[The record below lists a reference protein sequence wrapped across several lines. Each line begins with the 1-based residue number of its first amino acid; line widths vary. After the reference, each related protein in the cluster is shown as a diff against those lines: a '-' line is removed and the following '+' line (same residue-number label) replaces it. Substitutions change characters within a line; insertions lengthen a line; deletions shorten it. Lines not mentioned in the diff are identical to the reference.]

1 MSDAIFHYKVLII
14 GSGPAGFTAGI
25 YAARA
30 NLNPIIFEGSQP
42 GGQLMITTDIENYP
56 GFEHGISGPVLMDVM
71 RKQAQRVG
79 AITIYKT
86 IIKVDFTKKPFE
98 VFADDNSRYTA
109 DAVIIATG
117 ASARY
122 LGLPSEKHFMGAGVS
137 ACATCDG
144 FFFRNQKVV
153 VVGGGDTAM
162 EEASY
167 LANICSEVTLIHRRE
182 GFRASSTMLE
192 RAKKHPKIKF
202 ALNSVI
208 EEVVGKEG
216 EGRKMVT
223 GIKLKNVKTNETIE
237 HECDGVF
244 IAIGHEPNTKIFADV
259 LHMDK
264 AGYILTEK
272 GSTKTNIP
280 GVFACG
286 DAQDSHYRQAITAA
300 GTGCMAAKDAEEYL
314 EMMSMIN

>member
-1 MSDAIFHYKVLII
+1 MTENHFKVLII

-30 NLNPIIFEGSQP
+30 NLSPVIFEGSQP

-56 GFEHGISGPVLMDVM
+56 GFEHGIAGPVLMDTM

-79 AITIYKT
+79 ASTIYKT
-86 IIKVDFTKKPFE
+86 IIKVDFSKKPFE
-98 VFADDNSRYTA
+98 VFSDDNNKYTA
-109 DAVIIATG
+109 DSVIIATG

-162 EEASY
+162 EEATY
-167 LANICSEVTLIHRRE
+167 LANLCSEVTLIHRRE
-182 GFRASSTMLE
+182 GFRASDAMIA
-192 RAKKHPKIKF
+192 RAKKHPKINFK
-202 ALNSVI
+202 LNTVI
-208 EEVVGKEG
+208 EEVLGTDEG
-216 EGRKMVT
+216 GRKAVT
-223 GIKLKNVKTNETIE
+223 GLKLKNVKTNETEI
-237 HECDGVF
+237 HECEGLF
-244 IAIGHEPNTKIFADV
+244 IAIGHDPNTKIFKDI
-259 LHMDK
+259 LTLDP
-264 AGYILTEK
+264 AGYIITEK

-286 DAQDSHYRQAITAA
+286 DAQDNHYRQAVTAA
-300 GTGCMAAKDAEEYL
+300 GTGCMAAKDAEQYL
-314 EMMSMIN
+314 EELNS

>member
-1 MSDAIFHYKVLII
+1 MSDTHNHYKVLII

-30 NLNPIIFEGSQP
+30 NLEPVIFEGSQP

-56 GFEHGISGPVLMDVM
+56 GFENGIAGPVLMDTM

-79 AITIYKT
+79 ASTMYKT
-86 IIKVDFTKKPFE
+86 IIKVDFSKKPFE
-98 VFADDNSRYTA
+98 VFSDDNAKYTA
-109 DAVIIATG
+109 DSVIIATG

-122 LGLPSEKHFMGAGVS
+122 LGLPSEKEYMGVGVS

-167 LANICSEVTLIHRRE
+167 LANICSEVLLVHRRE
-182 GFRASSTMLE
+182 GFRASPAMLE
-192 RAKKHPKIKF
+192 RAEKHPKIKF
-202 ALNSVI
+202 MLNVVI
-208 EEVVGKEG
+208 DEVIGKNEA
-216 EGRKMVT
+216 GRKAVI
-223 GIKLKNVKTNETIE
+223 GLKLRNVKTGEITE
-237 HECDGVF
+237 HQCDGLF
-244 IAIGHEPNTKIFADV
+244 IAIGHDPNTKVFKDILNLDI
-259 LHMDK
+259 D
-264 AGYILTEK
+264 GYIITEK

-286 DAQDSHYRQAITAA
+286 DAQDKHYRQAVTAA
-300 GTGCMAAKDAEEYL
+300 GTGCMAAKDAEQYL
-314 EMMSMIN
+314 ESLE

>member
-1 MSDAIFHYKVLII
+1 MPENHYKVLII

-30 NLNPIIFEGSQP
+30 NLEPVIFEGSQP

-56 GFEHGISGPVLMDVM
+56 GFEHGIAGPVLMDTM

-79 AITIYKT
+79 ATTMFKT
-86 IIKVDFTKKPFE
+86 IIKVDFSKKPFE
-98 VFADDNSRYTA
+98 VFSDDNHKYTA
-109 DAVIIATG
+109 DSVIIATG

-122 LGLPSEKHFMGAGVS
+122 LGLPSEKHYMGAGVS

-162 EEASY
+162 EEATY
-167 LANICSEVTLIHRRE
+167 LANLCSEVTLIHRRE
-182 GFRASSTMLE
+182 GFRASEAMIE

-202 ALNSVI
+202 KLNTVI
-208 EEVVGKEG
+208 EEVCGKEG

-223 GIKLKNVKTNETIE
+223 GLKLKDVKTNEITM
-237 HECDGVF
+237 HDCDGLF
-244 IAIGHEPNTKIFADV
+244 IAIGHDPNTSVFKGIID
-259 LHMDK
+259 LDP
-264 AGYILTEK
+264 AGYIITEK
-272 GSTKTNIP
+272 GSTKTNVP

-286 DAQDSHYRQAITAA
+286 DAQDSHYRQAVTAA
-300 GTGCMAAKDAEEYL
+300 GTGCMAAKDAETYL
-314 EMMSMIN
+314 ESLNS

>member
-1 MSDAIFHYKVLII
+1 MTNVQNHYKVLII

-30 NLNPIIFEGSQP
+30 NLEPVIFEGSQP

-56 GFEHGISGPVLMDVM
+56 GFEHGISGPVLMDTM

-79 AITIYKT
+79 ATTIYKT
-86 IIKVDFTKKPFE
+86 IIKVDFSKKPFE
-98 VFADDNSRYTA
+98 VYSDDNTIYTA
-109 DAVIIATG
+109 DSVIIATG

-122 LGLPSEKHFMGAGVS
+122 IGLPSEKHYMGAGVS

-162 EEASY
+162 EEATY
-167 LANICSEVTLIHRRE
+167 LANLCSEVLLVHRRE
-182 GFRASSTMLE
+182 GFRASPAMLE
-192 RAKKHPKIKF
+192 RAQKHPKIKF

-208 EEVVGKEG
+208 EEVCGKEG

-237 HECDGVF
+237 HECEGVF
-244 IAIGHEPNTKIFADV
+244 IAIGHDPNTKIFKGVID
-259 LHMDK
+259 MDEV
-264 AGYILTEK
+264 GYIITEK
-272 GSTKTNIP
+272 SSTKTNVP

-286 DAQDSHYRQAITAA
+286 DAQDNHYRQAITAA
-300 GTGCMAAKDAEEYL
+300 GTGCMAAKDAEQYL
-314 EMMSMIN
+314 ETLG

>member
-1 MSDAIFHYKVLII
+1 MPENHYKVLII

-30 NLNPIIFEGSQP
+30 NLEPVIFEGSQP

-56 GFEHGISGPVLMDVM
+56 GFEHGIAGPVLMDTM

-79 AITIYKT
+79 ATTIFKT
-86 IIKVDFTKKPFE
+86 IIKVDFSKKPFE
-98 VFADDNSRYTA
+98 VFSDDNHKYTS
-109 DAVIIATG
+109 DTVIIATG

-122 LGLPSEKHFMGAGVS
+122 LGLPSEKHYMGAGVS

-162 EEASY
+162 EEATY
-167 LANICSEVTLIHRRE
+167 LANLCSEVTLIHRRE
-182 GFRASSTMLE
+182 GFRASEAMLE

-202 ALNSVI
+202 KLNTVI
-208 EEVVGKEG
+208 EEVLGKDEG
-216 EGRKMVT
+216 GRKAVT
-223 GIKLKNVKTNETIE
+223 SLKLKNVLTNETE
-237 HECDGVF
+237 LHECDGLF
-244 IAIGHEPNTKIFADV
+244 IAIGHDPNTKIFKGILD
-259 LHMDK
+259 LDPT
-264 AGYILTEK
+264 GYIITEK

-280 GVFACG
+280 GVFASG
-286 DAQDSHYRQAITAA
+286 DAQDAHYRQAVTAA
-300 GTGCMAAKDAEEYL
+300 GTGCMAAKDAETYL
-314 EMMSMIN
+314 ESLE

>member
-1 MSDAIFHYKVLII
+1 MTDVQNHYKVLII

-30 NLNPIIFEGSQP
+30 NLEPIVFEGAQP

-56 GFEHGISGPVLMDVM
+56 GFEHGIAGPVLMDTM

-79 AITIYKT
+79 ATTVYKT

-98 VFADDNSRYTA
+98 VFSDDNVRYTA
-109 DAVIIATG
+109 DSVIIATG

-122 LGLPSEKHFMGAGVS
+122 LGLPSEKEYMGLGVS

-162 EEASY
+162 EEATY
-167 LANICSEVTLIHRRE
+167 LANICSEVLLVHRRE
-182 GFRASSTMLE
+182 GFRASPAMLE

-202 ALNSVI
+202 MLNVVI
-208 EEVVGKEG
+208 DEVIGKE
-216 EGRKMVT
+216 ESDRKAVT
-223 GIKLKNVKTNETIE
+223 GLRLKNVQTGETTV
-237 HECDGVF
+237 HQCDGLF
-244 IAIGHEPNTKIFADV
+244 IAIGHDPNTKIFKGILD
-259 LHMDK
+259 LDK
-264 AGYILTEK
+264 EGYIITEK
-272 GSTKTNIP
+272 GSTKTNIR

-286 DAQDSHYRQAITAA
+286 DAQDRHYRQAVTAA
-300 GTGCMAAKDAEEYL
+300 GTGCMAAKDAEQYIESL
-314 EMMSMIN
+314 R

>member
-1 MSDAIFHYKVLII
+1 MTDAQNHYRVLII

-30 NLNPIIFEGSQP
+30 NLEPIIFEGAQP

-56 GFEHGISGPVLMDVM
+56 GFEHGIAGPVLMDAM

-79 AITIYKT
+79 TTTVYKT
-86 IIKVDFTKKPFE
+86 IIKADFTKRPFE
-98 VFADDNSRYTA
+98 VFSDDNTMYTA
-109 DAVIIATG
+109 DSVIIATG

-122 LGLPSEKHFMGAGVS
+122 LGLPSEKEYMGLGVS

-162 EEASY
+162 EEATY
-167 LANICSEVTLIHRRE
+167 LANICSEVLLVHRRE
-182 GFRASSTMLE
+182 GFRASPAMLE

-202 ALNSVI
+202 MLNVVI
-208 EEVVGKEG
+208 DEVIGKE
-216 EGRKMVT
+216 ESGRKAVT
-223 GIKLKNVKTNETIE
+223 GLKLKNVQTGETTE
-237 HECDGVF
+237 HQCDGLF
-244 IAIGHEPNTKIFADV
+244 IAIGHDPNTKIFKGILD
-259 LHMDK
+259 LDK
-264 AGYILTEK
+264 EGYIITEK

-286 DAQDSHYRQAITAA
+286 DAQDRHYRQAVTAA
-300 GTGCMAAKDAEEYL
+300 GTGCMAAKDAEQYL
-314 EMMSMIN
+314 ESIQ

>member
-1 MSDAIFHYKVLII
+1 MPENHYKVLII

-30 NLNPIIFEGSQP
+30 NLEPVIFEGSQP

-56 GFEHGISGPVLMDVM
+56 GFEHGIAGPILMDTM

-79 AITIYKT
+79 ATTIFKT
-86 IIKVDFTKKPFE
+86 IIKVDFSKKPFE
-98 VFADDNSRYTA
+98 VFSDDNHKYTS
-109 DAVIIATG
+109 DTVIIATG

-122 LGLPSEKHFMGAGVS
+122 LGLPSEKHYMGAGVS

-162 EEASY
+162 EEATY
-167 LANICSEVTLIHRRE
+167 LANLCSEVTLIHRRE
-182 GFRASSTMLE
+182 GFRASEAMLE

-202 ALNSVI
+202 RLNTVI
-208 EEVVGKEG
+208 EEVCGKEG

-223 GIKLKNVKTNETIE
+223 GLKLKDVRTNEITM
-237 HECDGVF
+237 HECEGLF
-244 IAIGHEPNTKIFADV
+244 IAIGHDPNTSIFKGVINLDP
-259 LHMDK
+259 
-264 AGYILTEK
+264 AGYIITEK
-272 GSTKTNIP
+272 GSTKTNIH

-286 DAQDSHYRQAITAA
+286 DAQDNHYRQAVTAA
-300 GTGCMAAKDAEEYL
+300 GTGCMAAKDAETYL
-314 EMMSMIN
+314 ESLEA

>member
-1 MSDAIFHYKVLII
+1 MQENHYKVLII

-30 NLNPIIFEGSQP
+30 NLSPVIFEGSQP

-56 GFEHGISGPVLMDVM
+56 GFEHGIAGPVLMDTM

-79 AITIYKT
+79 ATTIFKT
-86 IIKVDFTKKPFE
+86 IIKVDFSKKPFE
-98 VFADDNSRYTA
+98 VFSDDNHKYTA
-109 DAVIIATG
+109 DSVIIATG

-122 LGLPSEKHFMGAGVS
+122 LGLESEKHFMGAGVS

-162 EEASY
+162 EEATY
-167 LANICSEVTLIHRRE
+167 LANLCSEVTLIHRRE
-182 GFRASSTMLE
+182 GFRASDAMIE

-202 ALNSVI
+202 KLNNVI
-208 EEVVGKEG
+208 EEVLGKEG

-223 GIKLKNVKTNETIE
+223 GLKLKNVQTNEIE
-237 HECDGVF
+237 THECDGLF
-244 IAIGHEPNTKIFADV
+244 IAIGHDPNTKLFKDILD
-259 LHMDK
+259 LDPS
-264 AGYILTEK
+264 GYIITEK
-272 GSTKTNIP
+272 GCTKTNIP

-286 DAQDSHYRQAITAA
+286 DAQDHHYRQAVTAA
-300 GTGCMAAKDAEEYL
+300 GTGCMAAKDAEQYL
-314 EMMSMIN
+314 ESLA

>member
-1 MSDAIFHYKVLII
+1 
-14 GSGPAGFTAGI
+14 
-25 YAARA
+25 
-30 NLNPIIFEGSQP
+30 
-42 GGQLMITTDIENYP
+42 
-56 GFEHGISGPVLMDVM
+56 MDTM

-79 AITIYKT
+79 STTIYKT
-86 IIKVDFTKKPFE
+86 IIKVDFSKKPFE
-98 VFADDNSRYTA
+98 LFSDDNSKYTA
-109 DAVIIATG
+109 DTVIIATG

-122 LGLPSEKHFMGAGVS
+122 LGLPSEKHYMGSGVS

-182 GFRASSTMLE
+182 GFRASPAMLD
-192 RAKKHPKIKF
+192 RVKRHPKIKF

-208 EEVVGKEG
+208 EEICGKEG

-223 GIKLKNVKTNETIE
+223 SVLLKNVKTNEYKE
-237 HECDGVF
+237 HECEGVF
-244 IAIGHEPNTKIFADV
+244 IAIGHDPNTNIFRGILELDP
-259 LHMDK
+259 
-264 AGYILTEK
+264 AGYIITEK
-272 GSTKTNIP
+272 SSTKTNIN

-300 GTGCMAAKDAEEYL
+300 GTGCMAAKDAEDYL
-314 EMMSMIN
+314 EMMD

>member
-1 MSDAIFHYKVLII
+1 MSENHFKVLII

-30 NLNPIIFEGSQP
+30 NLSPVIFEGAQP

-56 GFEHGISGPVLMDVM
+56 GFEHGIAGPVLMDTM

-79 AITIYKT
+79 ASTIYKT
-86 IIKVDFTKKPFE
+86 IIKVDFSKKPFE
-98 VFADDNSRYTA
+98 VFSDDNNKYTA
-109 DAVIIATG
+109 DSVIIATG

-122 LGLPSEKHFMGAGVS
+122 LGIPSEQVYMGAGVS

-162 EEASY
+162 EEATY
-167 LANICSEVTLIHRRE
+167 LANLCSEVTLIHRRE
-182 GFRASSTMLE
+182 GFRASPAMLE

-208 EEVVGKEG
+208 EEVVGTNEN
-216 EGRKMVT
+216 GRKTVT
-223 GIKLKNVKTNETIE
+223 GIKLKNVKTNEVIDHPCE
-237 HECDGVF
+237 GVF
-244 IAIGHEPNTKIFADV
+244 IAIGHDPNTKIFKDI
-259 LHMDK
+259 LNLDP
-264 AGYILTEK
+264 AGYIITEK
-272 GSTKTNIP
+272 GCTKTNIP

-286 DAQDSHYRQAITAA
+286 DAQDNHYRQAVTAA
-300 GTGCMAAKDAEEYL
+300 GTGCMAAKDAEQYL
-314 EMMSMIN
+314 ETLD

>member
-1 MSDAIFHYKVLII
+1 MSENHYKVLII

-30 NLNPIIFEGSQP
+30 NLEPIIFEGAQP

-56 GFEHGISGPVLMDVM
+56 GFEHGIAGPVLMDTM

-79 AITIYKT
+79 ATTVYKT
-86 IIKVDFTKKPFE
+86 IIKVDFSKKPFE
-98 VFADDNSRYTA
+98 VFSDDNTKYTA
-109 DAVIIATG
+109 DSVIIATG

-122 LGLPSEKHFMGAGVS
+122 LGIPSEKEYMGAGVS

-167 LANICSEVTLIHRRE
+167 LANLCSEVLLVHRRE
-182 GFRASSTMLE
+182 GFRASQAMLE
-192 RAKKHPKIKF
+192 RAQKHPKIKF
-202 ALNSVI
+202 MLNVVI
-208 EEVVGKEG
+208 EEVLGKNDN
-216 EGRKMVT
+216 GRKAVS
-223 GIKLKNVKTNETIE
+223 GLKLKNVKTGEVIE
-237 HECDGVF
+237 HQCDGLF
-244 IAIGHEPNTKIFADV
+244 IAIGHEPNTKIFKDV
-259 LHMDK
+259 IDTDEV
-264 AGYILTEK
+264 GYIKTVK

-286 DAQDSHYRQAITAA
+286 DAQDNHYRQAITAA

-314 EMMSMIN
+314 ITLE

>member
-1 MSDAIFHYKVLII
+1 MPENHYKVLIV

-30 NLNPIIFEGSQP
+30 NLEPVIFEGSQP

-56 GFEHGISGPVLMDVM
+56 GFEHGIAGPVLMDTM

-79 AITIYKT
+79 ATTMFKT
-86 IIKVDFTKKPFE
+86 IIKVDFSKKPFE
-98 VFADDNSRYTA
+98 VFSDDNHKYTA
-109 DAVIIATG
+109 DSVILATG

-122 LGLPSEKHFMGAGVS
+122 LGLPSEKHYMGAGVS

-162 EEASY
+162 EEATY
-167 LANICSEVTLIHRRE
+167 LANLCSEVTLIHRRE
-182 GFRASSTMLE
+182 GFRASEAMIE

-202 ALNSVI
+202 KLNTVI
-208 EEVVGKEG
+208 EEVCGKEG

-223 GIKLKNVKTNETIE
+223 GLKLKDVRTNEITM
-237 HECDGVF
+237 HDCDGLF
-244 IAIGHEPNTKIFADV
+244 IAIGHDPNTSVFKGIID
-259 LHMDK
+259 LDP
-264 AGYILTEK
+264 AGYIITEK

-286 DAQDSHYRQAITAA
+286 DAQDSHYRQAVTAA
-300 GTGCMAAKDAEEYL
+300 GTGCMAAKDAETYL
-314 EMMSMIN
+314 ESLNS

>member
-1 MSDAIFHYKVLII
+1 MSDTHNHYKVLII

-30 NLNPIIFEGSQP
+30 NLEPVIFEGSQP

-56 GFEHGISGPVLMDVM
+56 GFEHGISGPVLMDTM

-79 AITIYKT
+79 STTIYKT
-86 IIKVDFTKKPFE
+86 IIKVDFSKKPFE
-98 VFADDNSRYTA
+98 VFSDDNTKYTA
-109 DAVIIATG
+109 DSVIIATG
-117 ASARY
+117 ATARY
-122 LGLPSEKHFMGAGVS
+122 LGLPSEKHYMGAGVS

-162 EEASY
+162 EEATY

-182 GFRASSTMLE
+182 GFRASPAMLD
-192 RAKKHPKIKF
+192 RAKKHHKIKF

-208 EEVVGKEG
+208 EEVCGKEG

-223 GIKLKNVKTNETIE
+223 GIKLKNVKTNEVIE
-237 HECDGVF
+237 HECEGVF
-244 IAIGHEPNTKIFADV
+244 IAIGHDPNTKIFKNILDMDDV
-259 LHMDK
+259 
-264 AGYILTEK
+264 GYIKTEK
-272 GSTKTNIP
+272 SNTKTNIP

-286 DAQDSHYRQAITAA
+286 DAQDAHYRQAVTAA

-314 EMMSMIN
+314 ESLE

>member
-1 MSDAIFHYKVLII
+1 MSENHYKVLII

-30 NLNPIIFEGSQP
+30 NLEPIIFEGAQP
-42 GGQLMITTDIENYP
+42 GGQLMITTDVENYP
-56 GFEHGISGPVLMDVM
+56 GFEHGIAGPVLMDTL

-79 AITIYKT
+79 ATTVYKT
-86 IIKVDFTKKPFE
+86 IIKVDFSKKPFE
-98 VFADDNSRYTA
+98 VYSDDNAKYTA
-109 DAVIIATG
+109 DSVIIATG

-122 LGLPSEKHFMGAGVS
+122 LGLPSEKEYMGLGVS

-167 LANICSEVTLIHRRE
+167 LANLCSEVLLVHRRE
-182 GFRASSTMLE
+182 GFRASKAMLE
-192 RAKKHPKIKF
+192 RAEKHPKIKF
-202 ALNSVI
+202 MLNVVI
-208 EEVVGKEG
+208 EEVLGKDDN
-216 EGRKMVT
+216 GRKSVT
-223 GIKLKNVKTNETIE
+223 GLRLKNVKTGEVIE
-237 HECDGVF
+237 HQCDGLF
-244 IAIGHEPNTKIFADV
+244 IAIGHDPNTKVFKGIID
-259 LHMDK
+259 LDET
-264 AGYILTEK
+264 GYINTEK

-286 DAQDSHYRQAITAA
+286 DAQDKHYRQAITAA

-314 EMMSMIN
+314 LTL

>member
-1 MSDAIFHYKVLII
+1 MPDTQNHYKVLII

-30 NLNPIIFEGSQP
+30 NLDPIIFEGAQP
-42 GGQLMITTDIENYP
+42 GGQLMITTDVENYP
-56 GFEHGISGPVLMDVM
+56 GFEHGIAGPVLMDTL

-79 AITIYKT
+79 ATTVYKT
-86 IIKVDFTKKPFE
+86 IIKVDFSKKPFE
-98 VFADDNSRYTA
+98 VFSDDNTKYTA
-109 DAVIIATG
+109 DSVIIATG

-122 LGLPSEKHFMGAGVS
+122 LGLPSEKEYMGLGVS

-167 LANICSEVTLIHRRE
+167 LANLCSEVLLVHRRE
-182 GFRASSTMLE
+182 GFRASKVMLE
-192 RAKKHPKIKF
+192 RAQKHPKIKF
-202 ALNSVI
+202 MLNVVIDEVLGKEEAGRKSVTGLKLRNVQTGEVI
-208 EEVVGKEG
+208 E
-216 EGRKMVT
+216 
-223 GIKLKNVKTNETIE
+223 
-237 HECDGVF
+237 HQCDGLF
-244 IAIGHEPNTKIFADV
+244 IAIGHDPNTKIFKGIID
-259 LHMDK
+259 LDET
-264 AGYILTEK
+264 GYIITEK

-286 DAQDSHYRQAITAA
+286 DAQDKHYRQAVTAA
-300 GTGCMAAKDAEEYL
+300 GTGCMAAKDADEYL
-314 EMMSMIN
+314 LTLE